1 MSLGPFD
8 IGADQIKA
16 LGARFTPFVNRLL
29 DLEAKAHGLKG
40 HLLTIT
46 TEEHTADG
54 GVDAAL
60 CGIIEPP
67 AAKGIGAGG
76 GRRPISSP
84 PLGVSANIHEL
95 HG

>member
-1 MSLGPFD
+1 VSLGPFD

-60 CGIIEPP
+60 R
-67 AAKGIGAGG
+67 GAE
-76 GRRPISSP
+76 SSNP
-84 PLGVSANIHEL
+84 RLQKALEREAEGAL
-95 HG
+95 